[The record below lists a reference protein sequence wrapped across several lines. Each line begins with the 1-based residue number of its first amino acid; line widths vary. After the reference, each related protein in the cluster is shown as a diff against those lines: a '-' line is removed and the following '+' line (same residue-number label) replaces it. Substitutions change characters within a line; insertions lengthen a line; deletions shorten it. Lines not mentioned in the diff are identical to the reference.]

1 MKSVVS
7 LLFCLRLHVV
17 LLTCLVVYGVLLAL
31 VVVVWCFACACGCCM
46 VFCLRL
52 WLLYGV
58 LLALTAVPVNN
69 SPLCKLNSPT

>member
-31 VVVVWCFACACGCCM
+31 VVVVWCFACAYGCPREQLPPLQAKQSHLT
-46 VFCLRL
+46 LRHHIS
-52 WLLYGV
+52 V
-58 LLALTAVPVNN
+58 TPAPF
-69 SPLCKLNSPT
+69 